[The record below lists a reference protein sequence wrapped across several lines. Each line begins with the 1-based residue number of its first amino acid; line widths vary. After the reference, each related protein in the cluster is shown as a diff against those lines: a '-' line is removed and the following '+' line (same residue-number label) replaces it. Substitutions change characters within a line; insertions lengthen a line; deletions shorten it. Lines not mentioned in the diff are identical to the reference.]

1 MTLTPRRLRRFLA
14 GSLSL
19 TTLGVALALPLVDAL
34 EPDGRASIEAAH
46 EPGRCG
52 YSHDH
57 AACEQF
63 ARSHATHVPL
73 PLLPSAGLESL
84 RPGISRHLPS
94 RVTERHGSTLP
105 RAPPSI
111 G

>member
-1 MTLTPRRLRRFLA
+1 MTMAPRRLRRFLA

-52 YSHDH
+52 YGHDH

-63 ARSHATHVPL
+63 ARSYATHVPL

-84 RPGISRHLPS
+84 DPGISRHLPS
-94 RVTERHGSTLP
+94 RVTERHGSALP

>member
-1 MTLTPRRLRRFLA
+1 MTMAPRRLRRFLA

-63 ARSHATHVPL
+63 ARSYATNVPP
-73 PLLPSAGLESL
+73 PLLPSAGLDSVS
-84 RPGISRHLPS
+84 PGLSRHLPS
-94 RVTERHGSTLP
+94 RVTEQHGSTLP